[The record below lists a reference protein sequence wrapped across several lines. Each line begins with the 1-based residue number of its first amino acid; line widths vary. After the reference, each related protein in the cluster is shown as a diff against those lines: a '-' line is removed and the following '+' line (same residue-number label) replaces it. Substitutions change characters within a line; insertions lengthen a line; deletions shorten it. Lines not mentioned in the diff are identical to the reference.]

1 MKKPTVKDSELN
13 EPVTPGTGWL
23 RAVIWITVF
32 LLPAGALAQS
42 TPVYEEDYT
51 QQEAD
56 GYEQQDVYQEQSGAP
71 LEEDYT
77 QRETEGY
84 EQQQDVYQEQGGAPV
99 EEDYSN
105 NPYQQP
111 VMSEA
116 EQDQLEQ
123 AQKSLGLPD
132 SRRPEFNS
140 MFDAEERAIRSKEEM
155 QLNQGF

>member
-1 MKKPTVKDSELN
+1 MKILTVKDSGLN
-13 EPVTPGTGWL
+13 EPVTLGTGWL
-23 RAVIWITVF
+23 RAVVWITAF

-42 TPVYEEDYT
+42 TPLAEEDYS
-51 QQEAD
+51 QQETEV
-56 GYEQQDVYQEQSGAP
+56 YEQQDAYQEQ
-71 LEEDYT
+71 
-77 QRETEGY
+77 
-84 EQQQDVYQEQGGAPV
+84 DVAPV

-155 QLNQGF
+155 LQNQQNQEFGF

>member
-1 MKKPTVKDSELN
+1 MKKLTVKDSELN
-13 EPVTPGTGWL
+13 ETVTPGTGWL
-23 RAVIWITVF
+23 RAVVWFAVF

-42 TPVYEEDYT
+42 TPSNEDDYT
-51 QQEAD
+51 QQE
-56 GYEQQDVYQEQSGAP
+56 
-71 LEEDYT
+71 
-77 QRETEGY
+77 TEVY
-84 EQQQDVYQEQGGAPV
+84 EQQQEVYQEQGGAPV

-116 EQDQLEQ
+116 EQDQLDQ

-140 MFDAEERAIRSKEEM
+140 MFDAEERAIRSREEI
-155 QLNQGF
+155 QLDQGF

>member
-1 MKKPTVKDSELN
+1 MKKLTVKDSELN
-13 EPVTPGTGWL
+13 GPVTPGTGWL
-23 RAVIWITVF
+23 RAVVWITVF

-42 TPVYEEDYT
+42 APLAEDDYT
-51 QQEAD
+51 QQE
-56 GYEQQDVYQEQSGAP
+56 
-71 LEEDYT
+71 
-77 QRETEGY
+77 TEVY
-84 EQQQDVYQEQGGAPV
+84 EQQQEVYQEQGGAPV
-99 EEDYSN
+99 EEDYNN

-140 MFDAEERAIRSKEEM
+140 LFDAEERAIRSKEEM
-155 QLNQGF
+155 LQNQQNQEFGF